1 MKSRFY
7 TAIKIDINCDYVIKK
22 ESLNK
27 WDDKAVTGEVGGE
40 KSFVAWILNGFHWQA
55 SFNLF
60 IESYSLFFFYE
71 V

>member
-27 WDDKAVTGEVGGE
+27 WDDKAVTGWGRWREVVCG
-40 KSFVAWILNGFHWQA
+40 LNSEWVPLAGQF
-55 SFNLF
+55 
-60 IESYSLFFFYE
+60 
-71 V
+71 